1 MNKIP
6 CKTLKKKTNNKAII
20 ISILSLA
27 IILAFFST
35 SILAMHLTGE
45 DILHKLSANGF
56 SIPEVLSAT
65 YSSIPRIGEM
75 YQRGFITFFSY
86 TVTFGSDL
94 FFRLID
100 VLLCFMAIYMC
111 ATVIMGKRPKLKLQD
126 SIILLATFIALVC
139 YNSSEIFT
147 MRFSYLH
154 NYIPIIILVSA
165 VLYILLNQKTYS
177 KWILLLDAIVATL
190 CAASNEIAPI
200 SFVFISIALL
210 ILNAKFD
217 KNKETRNRLLA
228 VLIGLCVGL
237 IYLLGNGS
245 TLSRAGGSYG
255 VAYDYVSYFEIFS
268 SPLHVIVSFI
278 IHIAYNIRHLFAFI
292 ILLTLSVVIQ
302 CKQKRFKLAKKQAIC
317 LVFSVLYIIGVSQ
330 IMILDDMESRL
341 LSPAYLGLVI
351 GLGTLLPQFLKN
363 IEKNNKSELYIISA
377 GLLAMSITAVLDI
390 SSLRIKESIKYSPV
404 LEAIETSDSGSY
416 CILEA
421 EYGIEKSMLYNF
433 KTYPPFESW
442 TANYGL
448 DINIYNT
455 KVDFSQDCFIK

>member
-45 DILHKLSANGF
+45 DILHKLSANGL

-165 VLYILLNQKTYS
+165 VLYILLNQK
-177 KWILLLDAIVATL
+177 
-190 CAASNEIAPI
+190 
-200 SFVFISIALL
+200 
-210 ILNAKFD
+210 
-217 KNKETRNRLLA
+217 
-228 VLIGLCVGL
+228 
-237 IYLLGNGS
+237 
-245 TLSRAGGSYG
+245 
-255 VAYDYVSYFEIFS
+255 
-268 SPLHVIVSFI
+268 
-278 IHIAYNIRHLFAFI
+278 
-292 ILLTLSVVIQ
+292 
-302 CKQKRFKLAKKQAIC
+302 
-317 LVFSVLYIIGVSQ
+317 
-330 IMILDDMESRL
+330 M
-341 LSPAYLGLVI
+341 
-351 GLGTLLPQFLKN
+351 
-363 IEKNNKSELYIISA
+363 
-377 GLLAMSITAVLDI
+377 
-390 SSLRIKESIKYSPV
+390 
-404 LEAIETSDSGSY
+404 
-416 CILEA
+416 
-421 EYGIEKSMLYNF
+421 
-433 KTYPPFESW
+433 
-442 TANYGL
+442 
-448 DINIYNT
+448 
-455 KVDFSQDCFIK
+455 